1 MTIDQKIKKYREKSG
16 YSQETLAE
24 KMNVSR
30 QTITKWEAG
39 TIPQIDYLIQLSD
52 LFGITLD
59 MLVREDECT
68 KKEKSPT
75 IDKSDWTDFLIKAKQ
90 HTYAAKM
97 GKVTSSRTASQD
109 YQFKE
114 GDYLY
119 LDSFLGSEKFS
130 GTEAIWFQ
138 DQPLWSMNYYG
149 YVMALGFSGDF
160 LKESLLHV
168 PYDQPFR
175 GPQLFQKGDYT
186 YHCQTEGDSH
196 CFHGKEEIFFKDKK
210 VYELYFYG
218 GDLL

>member
-1 MTIDQKIKKYREKSG
+1 MTIDQKIKKYREQAG
-16 YSQETLAE
+16 YSQETLAQ

-30 QTITKWEAG
+30 QTITKWESK
-39 TIPQIDYLIQLSD
+39 TVPQVDYLIQLSD

-59 MLVREDECT
+59 RLIREDECIKQEKQPLIT
-68 KKEKSPT
+68 KN
-75 IDKSDWTDFLIKAKQ
+75 DWIDFLIKAKQ

-97 GKVTSSRTASQD
+97 GKVDSSRIASQD
-109 YQFKE
+109 YQFNE

-149 YVMALGFSGDF
+149 YVLGAGFSGDF
-160 LKESLLHV
+160 LKESLMQV

-175 GPQLFQKGDYT
+175 GPQLYQLGDYT
-186 YHCQTEGDSH
+186 YHCHSDGNTH
-196 CFHGKEEIFFKDKK
+196 RFYGKEEIFFKDKL
-210 VYELYFYG
+210 VYELYFHG
-218 GDLL
+218 GDLY